1 MGKLK
6 KDEGRISNFSFSIVS
21 KAIFYIS
28 YFWYKILIPF
38 EVKYPKFKMWVY
50 EFIYSVAKIID
61 YKSNFKWF
69 FKNNIIE
76 TKFGRFKIRPY
87 TSDAANISTAFERLD
102 MNFLFNLVE
111 TFNNK
116 KIIFLNIGADIRT
129 YTVSILSK
137 FDSIKAYSFE
147 PVEEN
152 FSFLCENIKLN
163 NLESRVKTFNYAL
176 YKEDSFLFIVPNKT
190 TPGSSYVAK
199 ETTKEKEQVVAKRID
214 SIEDLKN
221 IDFDVCISK
230 IDVEGCEIDVLEGG
244 KMFFSQNK
252 EFYLVVEDFVNNKII
267 DYLENNE
274 WMFVKKLTT
283 YNSWWKKCTP

>member
-87 TSDAANISTAFERLD
+87 TSDAANVSPAFERLD

-190 TPGSSYVAK
+190 TPG
-199 ETTKEKEQVVAKRID
+199 
-214 SIEDLKN
+214 L
-221 IDFDVCISK
+221 
-230 IDVEGCEIDVLEGG
+230 L
-244 KMFFSQNK
+244 M
-252 EFYLVVEDFVNNKII
+252 
-267 DYLENNE
+267 
-274 WMFVKKLTT
+274 
-283 YNSWWKKCTP
+283 